1 MTEKLGVL
9 LVDVP
14 EPKLFCYEFLMDV
27 KINRETF
34 YTTAKCDYL
43 VYVIDEAYKCTKE
56 EAKKYPQF
64 KWVSLEE
71 LE

>member
-14 EPKLFCYEFLMDV
+14 EPKNYKYSFLEFNHY
-27 KINRETF
+27 KNNFIIE
-34 YTTAKCDYL
+34 YTDAARMVSQFGYR
-43 VYVIDEAYKCTKE
+43 CTKE

-64 KWVSLEE
+64 RWVALEE
-71 LE
+71 L

>member
-14 EPKLFCYEFLMDV
+14 EPTMWEYTYVEFDDDRDRFSVEDTAVVGVV
-27 KINRETF
+27 KQF
-34 YTTAKCDYL
+34 G
-43 VYVIDEAYKCTKE
+43 YKCTKE

-71 LE
+71 L